1 MGNVVIEEFRGLGS
15 GGINSKRMTT
25 MVSRYGNI
33 NNRRVNSDNNRKWE
47 RIHFENDERYCG
59 E

>member
-1 MGNVVIEEFRGLGS
+1 MS
-15 GGINSKRMTT
+15 GINSKRMTT
-25 MVSRYGNI
+25 MVSRYCGGN